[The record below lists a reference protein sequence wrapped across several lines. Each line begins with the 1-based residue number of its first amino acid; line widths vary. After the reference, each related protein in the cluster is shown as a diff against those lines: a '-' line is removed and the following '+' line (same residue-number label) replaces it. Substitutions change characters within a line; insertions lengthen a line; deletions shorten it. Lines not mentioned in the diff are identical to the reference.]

1 MTQKSLKVFI
11 NQMFQDQHN
20 DISSTGLIPVN
31 QMMEQKPNLK
41 QQIDVLC
48 ELLELPDNK
57 NLYYRLNSVLEEY
70 VYLDDCFYFVFWSLE
85 KDYIEQFVSSGFIKK
100 REYCKQL
107 LKDKNFKQ
115 LLFIN
120 DKAVGFLLF
129 EFHYD
134 QIPLEDR
141 KALFIHVYSRS
152 EYGFSELDVEMV
164 EEILLLPTPEEFKLP
179 SNVGSEVLTIYRGQG
194 SKSTHYDEALSWTL
208 SEEVAHFFANRFSDN
223 GAVYRGKVKRENVK
237 GYIER
242 EEEVL
247 VFPESVFDIEKVQV

>member
-57 NLYYRLNSVLEEY
+57 KLYYRLNSVLEEY

-152 EYGFSELDVEMV
+152 EYGFSELDVEMI

-179 SNVGSEVLTIYRGQG
+179 SNIGSEVLTIYRGQG
-194 SKSTHYDEALSWTL
+194 
-208 SEEVAHFFANRFSDN
+208 
-223 GAVYRGKVKRENVK
+223 
-237 GYIER
+237 
-242 EEEVL
+242 
-247 VFPESVFDIEKVQV
+247 

>member
-1 MTQKSLKVFI
+1 M
-11 NQMFQDQHN
+11 
-20 DISSTGLIPVN
+20 
-31 QMMEQKPNLK
+31 
-41 QQIDVLC
+41 
-48 ELLELPDNK
+48 
-57 NLYYRLNSVLEEY
+57 
-70 VYLDDCFYFVFWSLE
+70 
-85 KDYIEQFVSSGFIKK
+85 
-100 REYCKQL
+100 
-107 LKDKNFKQ
+107 
-115 LLFIN
+115 
-120 DKAVGFLLF
+120 
-129 EFHYD
+129 
-134 QIPLEDR
+134 
-141 KALFIHVYSRS
+141 
-152 EYGFSELDVEMV
+152 EMV